1 LGCTFWKK
9 LLTFFAKSSQP
20 HLEMVSVFFDN
31 QNTFDRMTRN
41 HCKHP
46 ENINT
51 LQKQEWKSYDTL
63 AKMHKAKTQQFLD
76 GSI

>member
-1 LGCTFWKK
+1 
-9 LLTFFAKSSQP
+9 
-20 HLEMVSVFFDN
+20 MVSVFFDN

-76 GSI
+76 GNI